1 MKRAARSGT
10 AAPARTSR
18 GRRETPAPKAAA
30 PPLPEVQA
38 APRQDL
44 SDQARARLEEMI
56 VSLELPPGSVWS
68 EAQLSTRLGIGRTP
82 VREALQR
89 LENEHLVTIVRRHGV
104 QATEI
109 NVVQQLLLL
118 ELRRA
123 LERLIAVSA
132 ARRATPQERAELL
145 EMAKELE
152 RVVVENDVRK
162 FLRAHYEIKN
172 FMAACARNQF
182 VARAVAPCYAMSR
195 RFYYL
200 HYRTEP
206 DVAIAARH
214 HVGVIQAVVLG
225 DEEEASA
232 ASDRLMDYV
241 VAFTRATL
249 NDVS

>member
-1 MKRAARSGT
+1 MSKAT
-10 AAPARTSR
+10 AAHPQPGVPS
-18 GRRETPAPKAAA
+18 
-30 PPLPEVQA
+30 

-44 SDQARARLEEMI
+44 SDQARTRLEEMI

-68 EAQLSTRLGIGRTP
+68 EAELSAQLGIGRTP

-104 QATEI
+104 QVTEI
-109 NVVQQLLLL
+109 NVMQQLLLL

-123 LERLIAVSA
+123 LERLVAVSA
-132 ARRATPQERAELL
+132 ARRATPQERATLL

-152 RVVVENDVRK
+152 RVVVENDLRK

-172 FMAACARNQF
+172 FMAACARNLF
-182 VARAVAPCYAMSR
+182 VARAIAPCYAMSR
-195 RFYYL
+195 RFYFL
-200 HYRTEP
+200 HYRAEP

-214 HVGVIQAVVLG
+214 HVAVIQAVVLG

-249 NDVS
+249 NQSF